1 MKKILGIVLGCLLFS
16 GVAWAHDG
24 EYQGVHFVKPQDGAV
39 VSSDVDVVMAVRGMG
54 IHKAGD
60 LVQGTGHFHII
71 VDGGFVPAGEIV
83 AKDITHIHFGKGQ
96 VEATLKLPKGKHRL
110 TLQLAD
116 GHHVS
121 YGKAWSQTIQ
131 ITVQ

>member
-1 MKKILGIVLGCLLFS
+1 MKKILGIALGCLLFS

-24 EYQGVHFVKPQDGAV
+24 EHQGVHFVAPQDGAV
-39 VSSDVDVVMAVRGMG
+39 VEDSVHVVMAVQGMG
-54 IHKAGD
+54 VHKAGD

-71 VDGGFVPAGEIV
+71 VDGGFVPAGEVV
-83 AKDITHIHFGKGQ
+83 AKDATHLHFGKGQ
-96 VEATLKLPKGKHRL
+96 VETTLKLPEGKHSL

-131 ITVQ
+131 ITVE